1 MLSDNTSP
9 AMIEAYIRDCQID
22 LIKTIFGVKFGETF
36 QTVPTSFDEDIWIQ
50 VDWLIFE
57 VIVNDRLKT

>member
-36 QTVPTSFDEDIWIQ
+36 QTVPTSFDEDI
-50 VDWLIFE
+50 
-57 VIVNDRLKT
+57 